1 MQKVPIT
8 TKVMSFIHAHD
19 VVYSIELNEIK
30 KSLKISKGKSESV
43 NRRRTDNTMGK
54 IKKDKRTNNDLQSIH
69 IKLKIQ

>member
-1 MQKVPIT
+1 
-8 TKVMSFIHAHD
+8 

-54 IKKDKRTNNDLQSIH
+54 IKKDKRTN
-69 IKLKIQ
+69 IQAGLTTQ